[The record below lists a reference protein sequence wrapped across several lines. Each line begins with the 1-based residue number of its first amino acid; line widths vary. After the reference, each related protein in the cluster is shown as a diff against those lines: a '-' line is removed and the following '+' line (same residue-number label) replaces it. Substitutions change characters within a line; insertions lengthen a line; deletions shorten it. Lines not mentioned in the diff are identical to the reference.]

1 MSNSIVPVH
10 LVVQS
15 MRDNGYKNTAFAI
28 AELIDNSLQHG
39 SSKVNLICLEDD
51 ITLGL
56 KTMSRISEIAVLDNG
71 NGMNKDILQKALQFG
86 NGTNLEKDSQTG
98 IGKFGMGL
106 PSSSISQAV
115 RVDVWSWQNGFKNAL
130 HTYIDVNEISSGSMV
145 DVPEPQNDSIP
156 SKWIEIVGE
165 VGDSGTLVVWS
176 NLDRC
181 LWKTGKTIID
191 HSEYHVGRMY
201 RKFINS
207 GKARITATVV
217 KKNNLKNKLY
227 HQDFV
232 ANDPLYLMSNTSVTK
247 DLNKIGLPDPMFV
260 KLGGDDGYEKK
271 YTITYEGK
279 SHDVF
284 VRYSIATEI
293 TRKGR
298 NAGGLPHGKH
308 AGSNIGVS
316 ILRAGR
322 ELDLDT
328 SWCIG
333 YDPRERWWGVEVE
346 FPPSLDEVFGVT
358 NNKQYANNFKEL
370 GYLNLTQTLDE
381 RGQTMSEFKQE
392 LLEENDAKAL
402 LIDIAKDIK
411 NQLSNIRNTI
421 KAQAKKLEKD
431 STPNVRHEVDD
442 AVEKH
447 ATEVTNTRKEDG
459 HIGQSDKDEDQK
471 SDTEKLKDLVDE
483 LVGDHVPE
491 AEDYAKTILT
501 SDIKYQFIE
510 ANFESPAFFSVAPA
524 GGKIII
530 KLNTSH
536 PAYDQFVEVL
546 NDEIDENASKESIE
560 KRLIDARAGM
570 KLLLMAW
577 ARYEDEQPDGKR
589 KNNVRDA
596 RIDWG
601 KMASEFME
609 IEE

>member
-10 LVVQS
+10 LVVKS

-39 SSKVNLICLEDD
+39 SSKVDLICLEDD
-51 ITLGL
+51 IKVGL

-71 NGMNKDILQKALQFG
+71 NGMTKDILQKALQFG
-86 NGTNLEKDSQTG
+86 NGTNLDKEAQTG

-106 PSSSISQAV
+106 PSSSISQAI
-115 RVDVWSWQNGFKNAL
+115 RVDVWSWQNGIENAL

-145 DVPEPQNDSIP
+145 DVPEPQNEKIP
-156 SKWIEIVGE
+156 SKWIEIVNGIE
-165 VGDSGTLVVWS
+165 SSGTLVIWS

-207 GKARITATVV
+207 GKARIIATVV
-217 KKNNLKNKLY
+217 KSSNLKHKLY
-227 HQDFV
+227 QQDFM
-232 ANDPLYLMSNTSVTK
+232 ANDPLYLMSNTTVTK
-247 DLNKIGLPDPMFV
+247 ELGRLGLPDPMFV

-271 YTITYEGK
+271 YTVSYEGK

-298 NAGGLPHGKH
+298 NAGSLLHGKH
-308 AGSNIGVS
+308 AGGNIGVS

-333 YDPRERWWGVEVE
+333 YDPRERWWGIEVE

-370 GYLNLTQTLDE
+370 GYLDLTQTLDE

-392 LLEENDAKAL
+392 LLEENDTKAL

-411 NQLSNIRNTI
+411 NQLSSIRDTI

-431 STPNVRHEVDD
+431 TIPNVRHKVDD
-442 AVEKH
+442 EVEKH
-447 ATEVTNTRKEDG
+447 ATEVTNIRKEDG
-459 HIGQSDKDEDQK
+459 HIGQSDKDDDQK
-471 SDTEKLKDLVDE
+471 NDDEKLKDLVNE
-483 LVGDHVPE
+483 LIGDSVPE
-491 AEDYAKTILT
+491 AEDYAKAILT
-501 SDIKYQFIE
+501 SDIKYQFID
-510 ANFESPAFFSVAPA
+510 ANFDSPAFFSVAPV

-536 PAYDQFVEVL
+536 PAYDQFVEIL
-546 NDEIDENASKESIE
+546 NDEIDENATKESIE
-560 KRLIDARAGM
+560 KRLIEAKSGM

-589 KNNVRDA
+589 KSNVRDA
-596 RIDWG
+596 RLDWG
-601 KMASEFME
+601 KMASEFMF
-609 IEE
+609 IEN